1 MRNKLFKITQ
11 AATLRLA
18 ASFSFLLILA
28 GCAYHAG
35 EPIGTVYQIGG
46 PVKEVEVLGMVHV
59 KCNEGE
65 PVYQAL
71 MRASEAKGGNG
82 IANVVIDI
90 ERSKTMFGFI
100 TWNES
105 NIKYGSA
112 LAIKYS
118 NQNIVSDSSAK
129 DGKLGIPSNMTSPY
143 GWSYGINSAP
153 K

>member
-1 MRNKLFKITQ
+1 MRTQFSKLAQ
-11 AATLRLA
+11 MAAIGFALVFT
-18 ASFSFLLILA
+18 FT
-28 GCAYHAG
+28 GCAYHRG

-46 PVKEVEVLGMVHV
+46 PVKEVEVIGMIHV

-90 ERSKTMFGFI
+90 ERVTIRSGLI
-100 TWNES
+100 TWSES
-105 NIKYGSA
+105 NVKYGSA
-112 LAIKYS
+112 LAIKYT
-118 NQNIVSDSSAK
+118 NQNIVSEKSGNE
-129 DGKLGIPSNMTSPY
+129 GKLGVPSNLTSPY
-143 GWSYGINSAP
+143 GFGYGINAAP

>member
-1 MRNKLFKITQ
+1 MKRELTKFAQ
-11 AATLRLA
+11 AAGIMLA
-18 ASFSFLLILA
+18 MVFTFS
-28 GCAYHAG
+28 GCAYHTG
-35 EPIGTVYQIGG
+35 NPIGTVYQVGG
-46 PVKEVEVLGMVHV
+46 PVKDVEVIGMIHV

-90 ERSKTMFGFI
+90 ERVQVRSGPFN
-100 TWNES
+100 WSES

-118 NQNIVSDSSAK
+118 NQNIVADSSARE
-129 DGKLGIPSNMTSPY
+129 GKVGIPSNLTSPY
-143 GWSYGINSAP
+143 GFSYGINAAP